1 MDSFAKRMRKK
12 LEEMRSNLISK
23 IKHGTSIP
31 EEERTDI
38 VDFSSFEKMRYV
50 ESISSSLDLNTL
62 KLIERA
68 IEKIDAGTYGICE
81 NCGEPISR
89 ERLEEVP
96 YVIYCVDCQEKL
108 ELEEKLSLESE
119 ETEFVPTR
127 VPLDDSEVPIEE
139 IEEEVE
145 EVAEGKPKIV
155 VSPKEKKRD
164 EDIEEEIGL
173 TADEISSEEELEGE
187 EEFLAEQE
195 EALEIEEEISDEIS
209 EEIEEEV
216 EEVLEEERETEE
228 EEFEKSEEEEEEKKG
243 EKPKKRGRK
252 AKVEKKKKKE
262 KEKKGEEKE
271 GKKKKTKI
279 SAQKAKQKK
288 TSKSKKK

>member
-1 MDSFAKRMRKK
+1 MDSFAKKMRKR

-23 IKHGTSIP
+23 IKHDISIP

-38 VDFSSFEKMRYV
+38 VDLSSFEKMRYV
-50 ESISSSLDLNTL
+50 ESISSSLDVNTL

-81 NCGEPISR
+81 NCGEPINR
-89 ERLEEVP
+89 ERLEDVP

-108 ELEEKLSLESE
+108 EIEEKLSLESE

-127 VPLDDSEVPIEE
+127 VPLDDSEVAIEE

-155 VSPKEKKRD
+155 VSPKQKKKD
-164 EDIEEEIGL
+164 EDVEEEIGL
-173 TADEISSEEELEGE
+173 SADEISGEEELEE
-187 EEFLAEQE
+187 EELLAEQGE
-195 EALEIEEEISDEIS
+195 SLEIEEDEISGKIS

-216 EEVLEEERETEE
+216 EEVLEEEGEAEE
-228 EEFEKSEEEEEEKKG
+228 EEFEESEEEEKKKG
-243 EKPKKRGRK
+243 KKPKKRGRK
-252 AKVEKKKKKE
+252 AKAEKE
-262 KEKKGEEKE
+262 KEKKEK
-271 GKKKKTKI
+271 GKKGKRKKTKS
-279 SAQKAKQKK
+279 SAQKAKHKK

>member
-1 MDSFAKRMRKK
+1 MDSFAKRMRKR

-23 IKHGTSIP
+23 IKHGISIP

-38 VDFSSFEKMRYV
+38 VDFSSFEKMRQV
-50 ESISSSLDLNTL
+50 ESISSSLDVNTL

-81 NCGEPISR
+81 NCGEPINR

-155 VSPKEKKRD
+155 VSPKQKKKD
-164 EDIEEEIGL
+164 EDVEEEIGL
-173 TADEISSEEELEGE
+173 SADEISGE
-187 EEFLAEQE
+187 EEIEEEALVEQE
-195 EALEIEEEISDEIS
+195 EALEIEDEISGKIS

-216 EEVLEEERETEE
+216 EEVLEEEGETEE
-228 EEFEKSEEEEEEKKG
+228 EEFEESEEEEEEKKG

-252 AKVEKKKKKE
+252 AKAEKKKKKE

-271 GKKKKTKI
+271 GKKKKSKF
-279 SAQKAKQKK
+279 SVQKKKQKK